1 MKFRVIRGDSAH
13 QRGRNWRQKGRKSL
27 DLLPHLLT
35 IGNLASGVV
44 SVILTTKGHYLPAAW
59 LVFLSMIF
67 DAFDGR
73 VARWLKAEGDFGK
86 QLDSLADL
94 VAFGVAP
101 ALLLFQVNLQYL
113 GPWGWA
119 IAALFPICGALR
131 LARFNLLNIK
141 GHFVGIPITASG
153 GLLASFIVYGERLT
167 HWAFAAAVLT
177 VSLLMVSQ
185 VKYPD
190 FKTTKLIRLRLAPI
204 ILPTIATILILR
216 ADPRS
221 VIYLPLTLYAA
232 SGLYLH
238 VLRKF
243 EEVFY
248 HPINDRP
255 QERH

>member
-1 MKFRVIRGDSAH
+1 MKLRVIRNDPA
-13 QRGRNWRQKGRKSL
+13 RNRVRSWHQKGKKGL

-44 SVILTTKGHYLPAAW
+44 SVILTTQGHYLPAAL
-59 LVFLSMIF
+59 LVFLSMIL

-73 VARWLKAEGDFGK
+73 LARWLKAEGDFGK

-101 ALLLFQVNLQYL
+101 ALLMFQVNLQHI
-113 GPWGWA
+113 GVWGWA
-119 IAALFPICGALR
+119 IAAFFPICGALR
-131 LARFNLLNIK
+131 LARFNLLTVK

-153 GLLASFIVYGERLT
+153 GLLASFIVYGQNLG
-167 HWAFAAAVLT
+167 HWAFSAATLAI
-177 VSLLMVSQ
+177 SLLMVST

-190 FKTTKLIRLRLAPI
+190 FKTTRLVRLRLAPI
-204 ILPTIATILILR
+204 LLPTIATVLILR
-216 ADPRS
+216 TDPRS

-238 VLRKF
+238 LLRKV
-243 EEVFY
+243 EEAFY
-248 HPINDRP
+248 HPVNDRP